1 MTFAKKSMLLLL
13 INQAEMDII
22 HKYKCNFS
30 VLKDQRAN
38 ILHGLQKMGIQCALM
53 YNITKLL
60 FQIFYHDTE
69 QFILSTC

>member
-1 MTFAKKSMLLLL
+1 MTFVKKMILLLL
-13 INQAEMDII
+13 INQAEMNII

-38 ILHGLQKMGIQCALM
+38 ILHGV
-53 YNITKLL
+53 